1 MTEVRSYR
9 DLQVWQ
15 KGIELAAEVHR
26 LTKGFPRD
34 EQFGLTSQLRRAA
47 TSVPANIA
55 EGHARKQRREFRRF
69 VCMAMGSLAELDAH
83 FEVAL
88 RFGHLGSEQR
98 AALLLKT
105 DELGRMLHGLLRALP
120 LSEPLSQVPSP
131 KPLTPSPQSLAP
143 TP

>member
-1 MTEVRSYR
+1 MTDVKSYR
-9 DLQVWQ
+9 DLLVWQ

-26 LTKGFPRD
+26 LTSVFPRD
-34 EQFGLTSQLRRAA
+34 EQFGLTSQIRRAA

-69 VCMAMGSLAELDAH
+69 VCMAMSSLAELDTH

-88 RFGHLGSEQR
+88 RFGHLPPEQR
-98 AALLLKT
+98 AALLAKT

-120 LSEPLSQVPSP
+120 VAEAQTRIPTS
-131 KPLTPSPQSLAP
+131 QSLAP
-143 TP
+143 DP